1 MSIKT
6 KRNRP
11 CELSARYPRVI
22 EWSPE
27 DGVFV
32 GSAPP
37 LVGQCCH
44 GLTEE
49 AVARQLAV
57 IVEDLAE
64 DVLDG
69 KMPAP
74 RPRPPT
80 SPTAA
85 SFSFASRP
93 PYTARPP
100 SSPPPA
106 AKASTS
112 SLPTRWP
119 APDGASS
126 IHPE

>member
-1 MSIKT
+1 MSTKT
-6 KRNRP
+6 KKHRIR
-11 CELSARYPRVI
+11 ELSARYPRVI

-44 GLTEE
+44 GSTEQV
-49 AVARQLAV
+49 VARQLAV

-74 RPRPPT
+74 RLLAGKIYSGKFVVRIP
-80 SPTAA
+80 SALHKKAA
-85 SFSFASRP
+85 LQAA
-93 PYTARPP
+93 ARGE
-100 SSPPPA
+100 
-106 AKASTS
+106 
-112 SLPTRWP
+112 SLNQFV
-119 APDGASS
+119 AEAVAGAG
-126 IHPE
+126 

>member
-1 MSIKT
+1 MSVKT
-6 KRNRP
+6 RKNRIR
-11 CELSARYPRVI
+11 ELSARYPRVI

-44 GLTEE
+44 GATDV
-49 AVARQLAV
+49 AVARRLAA

-74 RPRPPT
+74 
-80 SPTAA
+80 
-85 SFSFASRP
+85 
-93 PYTARPP
+93 
-100 SSPPPA
+100 SSPAGKTYSGKFVVRIPSALHKKA
-106 AKASTS
+106 ALQAAARGE
-112 SLPTRWP
+112 SLNQFVAESLT
-119 APDGASS
+119 AV
-126 IHPE
+126 

>member
-1 MSIKT
+1 MITPAK
-6 KRNRP
+6 KRRIR
-11 CELSARYPRVI
+11 ELSARYPRVI

-44 GLTEE
+44 GDTET

-74 RPRPPT
+74 
-80 SPTAA
+80 
-85 SFSFASRP
+85 
-93 PYTARPP
+93 P
-100 SSPPPA
+100 SSAGKIYSGKFLVRIPPA
-106 AKASTS
+106 LHQKAALQAAARGE
-112 SLPTRWP
+112 SLNQFV
-119 APDGASS
+119 AEALSGA
-126 IHPE
+126 

>member
-1 MSIKT
+1 MSTKT
-6 KRNRP
+6 KKSRVR
-11 CELSARYPRVI
+11 ELSARYPRVI

-44 GLTEE
+44 GPTEE

-74 RPRPPT
+74 RPPAGKSYSGKFLVRI
-80 SPTAA
+80 
-85 SFSFASRP
+85 
-93 PYTARPP
+93 
-100 SSPPPA
+100 PPA
-106 AKASTS
+106 LHRKVALQAAARGE
-112 SLPTRWP
+112 SLNQFVAGTL
-119 APDGASS
+119 AGA
-126 IHPE
+126 

>member
-1 MSIKT
+1 MSTKT
-6 KRNRP
+6 KKNRIR
-11 CELSARYPRVI
+11 ELSARYPRVI

-44 GLTEE
+44 GSSEQ

-69 KMPAP
+69 KMPD
-74 RPRPPT
+74 PPLED
-80 SPTAA
+80 
-85 SFSFASRP
+85 
-93 PYTARPP
+93 ARNEAD
-100 SSPPPA
+100 SA
-106 AKASTS
+106 CLGIGRKARRTQR
-112 SLPTRWP
+112 TRNV
-119 APDGASS
+119 
-126 IHPE
+126 